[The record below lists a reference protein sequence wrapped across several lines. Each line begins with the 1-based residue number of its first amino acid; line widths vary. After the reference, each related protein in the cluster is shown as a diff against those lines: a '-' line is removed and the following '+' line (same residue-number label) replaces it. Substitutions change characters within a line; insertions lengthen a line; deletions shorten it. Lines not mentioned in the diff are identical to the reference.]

1 MLVKDVLGEC
11 LVKLGRED
19 FFASESLDDEQEALA
34 SRLLAALN
42 LAYRTAVTEYIPLYA
57 EEEVTVT
64 DGVIAV
70 SALERRILYPVA
82 LAAGGRRRRVWVRPD
97 GLCADVSGKAVLR
110 YAYLPDELA
119 LTDAIEDMRLTSDAL
134 SDGTLAEY
142 YLADKVF
149 GIAEAYDASFR
160 EALSA
165 VRYKGRA
172 MRLGAGRWRE

>member
-1 MLVKDVLGEC
+1 M
-11 LVKLGRED
+11 
-19 FFASESLDDEQEALA
+19 
-34 SRLLAALN
+34 
-42 LAYRTAVTEYIPLYA
+42 
-57 EEEVTVT
+57 
-64 DGVIAV
+64 
-70 SALERRILYPVA
+70 
-82 LAAGGRRRRVWVRPD
+82 WVRPD
-97 GLCADVSGKAVLR
+97 RLCADVSGKAVLR